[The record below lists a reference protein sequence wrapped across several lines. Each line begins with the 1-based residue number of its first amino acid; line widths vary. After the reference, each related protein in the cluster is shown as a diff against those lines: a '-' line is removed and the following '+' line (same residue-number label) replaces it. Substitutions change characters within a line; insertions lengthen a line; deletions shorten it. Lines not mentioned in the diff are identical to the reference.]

1 MKKFIFP
8 VVAVLFLTLSSFNF
22 LMAKFSAN
30 KIDFV
35 LDQVE
40 ALANNEEGGAG
51 GGCTS
56 GGEGST
62 YCFTSWV
69 TIYYDENGNELYS
82 IPNECEID
90 CATEYHQ
97 NSYACCSP
105 SGCTCISYT

>member
-40 ALANNEEGGAG
+40 ALANNEEGGESGCSDG
-51 GGCTS
+51 GP
-56 GGEGST
+56 GSS
-62 YCFTSWV
+62 YCSHSW
-69 TIYYDENGNELYS
+69 TIYLYDDNGNIISES
-82 IPNECEID
+82 TDECFVNCREG
-90 CATEYHQ
+90 Y
-97 NSYACCSP
+97 YACCRRG
-105 SGCTCISYT
+105 GCICVKDNV

>member
-40 ALANNEEGGAG
+40 ALANNEEGGESGCSDG
-51 GGCTS
+51 GPGAIQCS
-56 GGEGST
+56 H
-62 YCFTSWV
+62 SWEV
-69 TIYYDENGNELYS
+69 NFYDENGNIIRTDSDSCDVICGQGY
-82 IPNECEID
+82 
-90 CATEYHQ
+90 
-97 NSYACCSP
+97 YACCRRG
-105 SGCTCISYT
+105 GCICVKDNV